1 MINKK
6 EANTMAIQKVGLLG
20 AGTMGQGIAWA
31 LAQSGYEVILYDI
44 KQEFCDKAV
53 AIIGKGLAK
62 LEEKGKAPAGTKD
75 AVVSKIKPT
84 GNFDDLAAS
93 DFVIECV
100 FENMDVKKDVYT
112 RLDALLKPD
121 VIIATNT
128 SSLSITE
135 IAAITKRADKIA
147 GMHFFNPANVMK
159 LIEVIPALQT
169 SEETIEVVMEL
180 SKAIGKT
187 PIKVLEG
194 PGFVVNR
201 ILVPGM
207 NEACGILFEKLA
219 TAEDIDTA
227 MKLGANWPMGP
238 FALCDLVGA
247 DISLAVLNTLYNETG
262 DPKYRP
268 STLLKQHV
276 RAGWLGRKT
285 GRGFFQY

>member
-1 MINKK
+1 
-6 EANTMAIQKVGLLG
+6 MAIKKVGLLG

-31 LAQSGYEVILYDI
+31 LAAAGLDVILYDI

-53 AIIGKGLAK
+53 STIGKSLAK

-75 AVVSKIKPT
+75 AVVSKITPT
-84 GNFDDLAAS
+84 GKFEDLAAS
-93 DFVIECV
+93 DFVVECV

-112 RLDALLKPD
+112 RLDAMLKPE
-121 VIIATNT
+121 VIIGTNT

-135 IAAITKRADKIA
+135 IASITKRPEKII

-159 LIEVIPALQT
+159 LVEVIPALQT
-169 SEETIEVVMEL
+169 SEETIAIVMEL
-180 SKAIGKT
+180 SKLIGKT
-187 PIKVLEG
+187 PVKVQEG

-207 NEACGILFEKLA
+207 NEACGILYENLA

-238 FALCDLVGA
+238 LALCDLVGA
-247 DISLAVLNTLYNETG
+247 DIALAVMNTLYNETG

-268 STLLKQHV
+268 STLLKQYV